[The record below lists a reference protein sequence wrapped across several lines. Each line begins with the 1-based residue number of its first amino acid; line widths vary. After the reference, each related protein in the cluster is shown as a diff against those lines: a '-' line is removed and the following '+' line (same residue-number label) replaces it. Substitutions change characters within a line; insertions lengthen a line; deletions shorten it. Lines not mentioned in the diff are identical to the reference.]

1 MASAVLV
8 EARSAAVATVDRMT
22 ADAPRTAADRLLEAL
37 DSPERRDLLRQMV
50 AEVQAEAAAEPL
62 ALLRAL
68 VEEWDAA
75 VNRRPTLD
83 GILNLRAARAYLD
96 KRAGG

>member
-1 MASAVLV
+1 
-8 EARSAAVATVDRMT
+8 MT